1 MAQPESQFESQS
13 QAQPQPELKPDLQ
26 ATTGLAESLATLL
39 KHGLGLVSNRLE
51 LASLE
56 FAECRT
62 ALVKLGIL
70 IALGLVV
77 SLFALG
83 YWSVLLVALTWD
95 YLGWKILLILASAFS
110 LLAWILLRSA
120 RAIFRQGKFSMPATM
135 TELRKD
141 GQAFR
146 GRMHE

>member
-1 MAQPESQFESQS
+1 MAQPE
-13 QAQPQPELKPDLQ
+13 PQPEFKPDPQAKLPPELQ
-26 ATTGLAESLATLL
+26 AKTGLAESLATLL

-56 FAECRT
+56 LAECRT
-62 ALVKLGIL
+62 ALIKLAIL
-70 IALGLVV
+70 IVLGLVV

-95 YLGWKILLILASAFS
+95 YLGWKILLIMASVFS
-110 LLAWILLRSA
+110 LLAWFLLRSA
-120 RAIFRQGKFSMPATM
+120 RAILRQGKLSMPATM
-135 TELRKD
+135 AELRKD

-146 GRMHE
+146 GTMHE